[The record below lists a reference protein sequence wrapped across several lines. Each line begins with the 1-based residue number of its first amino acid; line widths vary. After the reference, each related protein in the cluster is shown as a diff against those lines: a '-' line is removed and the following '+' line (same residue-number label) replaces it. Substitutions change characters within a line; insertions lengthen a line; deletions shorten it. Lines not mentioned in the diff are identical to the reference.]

1 MARETT
7 SDSPASPD
15 NGKAASLFIQNKE
28 LRKKLTAVK
37 TIDKKSPA
45 EILTVNLKRPQT
57 QM

>member
-1 MARETT
+1 MAREV
-7 SDSPASPD
+7 SIDEPSSPD

-28 LRKKLTAVK
+28 LRKKLTVVK
-37 TIDKKSPA
+37 HIDKKSP